1 VSVGDSALGKSIL
14 LARADETATEA
25 ELRDSELSVEGLQ
38 ESMNTEIVSRRGP
51 AAAEG
56 LVSVWAVAVAMAAGG
71 DGGGR

>member
-1 VSVGDSALGKSIL
+1 ML

-25 ELRDSELSVEGLQ
+25 ELRDAEPAVEGLP
-38 ESMNTEIVSRRGP
+38 ESINTDIVSRCGP

-71 DGGGR
+71 AGGGQ